1 MRFLSSHKGLLYIT
15 LGNLLGATATGAFW
29 LLLAF
34 IQDADD
40 YGKTNYDISMASL
53 AASAALLGLN
63 TTVTTYLAK
72 GSSKVHVQSNQVIL
86 ISGVIAAII
95 VASFDWILGFFVIGM
110 VFWMMS
116 TYELLGRKMYK
127 QYAFVNIGA
136 RASQL
141 FLSVLLYYL
150 LGIMGIAIGFTIS
163 FLIFSQRYF
172 ISARQFS
179 MDFSELKNKIKFS
192 LNIYS
197 FNMSNAFLLYFD
209 KLVIAPLFGYAVLG
223 YYQLGF
229 QFLLFLGMI
238 PISFYQY
245 LIPEESSGLK
255 KRRLR
260 FLGLLVS
267 IGLTAMLFLASPWIL
282 EHLFPHYTASLNSMR
297 ILSIGIIPMM
307 IVWTL
312 NSKFVNIGVTKYVL
326 FGSAIYL
333 ILQIS
338 LIFYLGKTMNVI
350 GLALAVV
357 LALVAQASFL
367 FVSDKYL
374 AQKKNNN
381 NNYNNNSQDNP

>member
-1 MRFLSSHKGLLYIT
+1 MRLRFLSSHKGLIYIT
-15 LGNLLGATATGAFW
+15 LGNLLGAAATGAFW
-29 LLLAF
+29 LLLAL
-34 IQDADD
+34 IQNADE
-40 YGKTNYDISMASL
+40 YGKTNYEISIASL

-63 TTVTTYLAK
+63 TTVTTYVAK
-72 GSSKVHVQSNQVIL
+72 GSSKINVQANQLIL
-86 ISGVIAAII
+86 ISSGIAAMI
-95 VASFDWILGFFVIGM
+95 VAFFNWILGFFVIGM
-110 VFWMMS
+110 AFWMMS

-141 FLSVLLYYL
+141 FVSILLYYF
-150 LGIMGIAIGFTIS
+150 LGITGIAIGFIIS

-172 ISARQFS
+172 ISMKEFS
-179 MDFSELKNKIKFS
+179 RDFSEVKNKIKFS

-209 KLVIAPLFGYAVLG
+209 KLIIAPLFGYAVLG

-255 KRRLR
+255 KSRIR

-267 IGLTAMLFLASPWIL
+267 IGLTAILFLSSPWIL
-282 EHLFPHYTASLNSMR
+282 QYLFPHYMASLDSMR
-297 ILSIGIIPMM
+297 IMSIGIIPMM

-312 NSKFVNIGVTKYVL
+312 NSKFLNVGDTKYVL

-333 ILQIS
+333 TIQIG
-338 LIFYLGKTMNVI
+338 LIFYLGSTMNVI

-357 LALVAQASFL
+357 LALIAQASFL
-367 FVSDKYL
+367 FISDKHL
-374 AQKKNNN
+374 QQKNNKHT
-381 NNYNNNSQDNP
+381 Q

>member
-1 MRFLSSHKGLLYIT
+1 MRLRFLSSHKGLIYIT
-15 LGNLLGATATGAFW
+15 LGNLLGAAATGAFW
-29 LLLAF
+29 LLLAL
-34 IQDADD
+34 IQNADE
-40 YGKTNYDISMASL
+40 YGKTNYEISIASL

-63 TTVTTYLAK
+63 TTVTTYVAK
-72 GSSKVHVQSNQVIL
+72 GSSKINVQANQLIL
-86 ISGVIAAII
+86 ISSGIAAMI
-95 VASFDWILGFFVIGM
+95 VAFFNWILGFFVIGM
-110 VFWMMS
+110 AFWMMS

-141 FLSVLLYYL
+141 FVSILLYYF
-150 LGIMGIAIGFTIS
+150 LGITGIAIGFIIS

-172 ISARQFS
+172 ISTKEFS
-179 MDFSELKNKIKFS
+179 RDFSEVKNKIKFS

-209 KLVIAPLFGYAVLG
+209 KLIIAPLFGYAVLG

-255 KRRLR
+255 KTRVR

-267 IGLTAMLFLASPWIL
+267 IGLTAILFLSSPWIL
-282 EHLFPHYTASLNSMR
+282 QYLFPHYMASLDSMR
-297 ILSIGIIPMM
+297 IMSIGIIPMM

-312 NSKFVNIGVTKYVL
+312 NSKFLNVGDTKYVL

-333 ILQIS
+333 TIQIG
-338 LIFYLGKTMNVI
+338 LIFYLGSTMNVI

-357 LALVAQASFL
+357 LALIAQASFL
-367 FVSDKYL
+367 FISDKHL
-374 AQKKNNN
+374 ERKNKK
-381 NNYNNNSQDNP
+381 YTP

>member
-1 MRFLSSHKGLLYIT
+1 MRLRFLSSHKGLIYIT
-15 LGNLLGATATGAFW
+15 LGNILGAAATGAFW
-29 LLLAF
+29 LLLAL
-34 IQDADD
+34 IQNADE
-40 YGKTNYDISMASL
+40 YGKTNYEISIASL

-63 TTVTTYLAK
+63 TTVTTYVAK
-72 GSSKVHVQSNQVIL
+72 GSSKINVQANQLIL
-86 ISGVIAAII
+86 ISSGIAAMI
-95 VASFDWILGFFVIGM
+95 VAFFNWILGFFVIGM
-110 VFWMMS
+110 AFWMMS
-116 TYELLGRKMYK
+116 IYELLGRKMYK
-127 QYAFVNIGA
+127 QYALVNIGA

-141 FLSVLLYYL
+141 FVSILLYYF
-150 LGIMGIAIGFTIS
+150 LGITGIAIGFIIS

-172 ISARQFS
+172 ISTKEFS
-179 MDFSELKNKIKFS
+179 RDFSEVKNKIKFS

-209 KLVIAPLFGYAVLG
+209 KLIIAPLFGYAVLG

-255 KRRLR
+255 KSRVR

-267 IGLTAMLFLASPWIL
+267 IGLTAILFLSSPWIL
-282 EHLFPHYTASLNSMR
+282 QYLFPHYMASLDSMR
-297 ILSIGIIPMM
+297 IMSIGIIPMM

-312 NSKFVNIGVTKYVL
+312 NSKFLNVGDTKYVL

-333 ILQIS
+333 TIQIC
-338 LIFYLGKTMNVI
+338 LIFYLGSTMNVI

-357 LALVAQASFL
+357 LALIAQASFL
-367 FVSDKYL
+367 FISDKHL
-374 AQKKNNN
+374 QQKNNKHT
-381 NNYNNNSQDNP
+381 S

>member
-1 MRFLSSHKGLLYIT
+1 LRFLSSHKGLIYIT
-15 LGNLLGATATGAFW
+15 LGNLLGAAATGVFW
-29 LLLAF
+29 LLLAL
-34 IQDADD
+34 IQNADQ
-40 YGKTNYDISMASL
+40 YGKTNYEISIASL

-63 TTVTTYLAK
+63 TTVTTYVAK
-72 GSSKVHVQSNQVIL
+72 GSSKINVQANQLIL
-86 ISGVIAAII
+86 ISSGIAAII
-95 VASFDWILGFFVIGM
+95 VAFFNWILGFFVIGM
-110 VFWMMS
+110 AFWMMS

-141 FLSVLLYYL
+141 FVSILLYYF
-150 LGIMGIAIGFTIS
+150 LGITGIAIGFIIS

-172 ISARQFS
+172 ISMKEFS
-179 MDFSELKNKIKFS
+179 RDFSEVKNKIKFS

-209 KLVIAPLFGYAVLG
+209 KLIITPLFGYAVLG

-255 KRRLR
+255 KSRVR

-267 IGLTAMLFLASPWIL
+267 IGLTAILFLSSPWIL
-282 EHLFPHYTASLNSMR
+282 QYLFPHYMASLDSMR
-297 ILSIGIIPMM
+297 IMSIGIIPMM

-312 NSKFVNIGVTKYVL
+312 NSKFLNVGDTKYVL

-333 ILQIS
+333 TIQIG
-338 LIFYLGKTMNVI
+338 LIFYLGSTMNVI

-357 LALVAQASFL
+357 LALIAQASFL
-367 FVSDKYL
+367 FISDKHL
-374 AQKKNNN
+374 QQKNNKHT
-381 NNYNNNSQDNP
+381 Q

>member
-1 MRFLSSHKGLLYIT
+1 MRLRFLSSHKGLIYIT
-15 LGNLLGATATGAFW
+15 LGNLLGAAATGAFW
-29 LLLAF
+29 LLLAL
-34 IQDADD
+34 IQNADE
-40 YGKTNYDISMASL
+40 YGKTNYEISIASL

-63 TTVTTYLAK
+63 TTVTTYVAK
-72 GSSKVHVQSNQVIL
+72 GSSKINVQANQLIL
-86 ISGVIAAII
+86 ISSGIAAMI
-95 VASFDWILGFFVIGM
+95 VAFFNWILGFFVIGM
-110 VFWMMS
+110 AFWMMS

-141 FLSVLLYYL
+141 FVSILLYYF
-150 LGIMGIAIGFTIS
+150 LGITGIAIGFIIS

-172 ISARQFS
+172 ISTKEFS
-179 MDFSELKNKIKFS
+179 RDFSEVKNKIKFS

-209 KLVIAPLFGYAVLG
+209 KLIIAPLFGYAVLG

-255 KRRLR
+255 KTRVR

-267 IGLTAMLFLASPWIL
+267 IGLTAILFLSSPWIL
-282 EHLFPHYTASLNSMR
+282 QYLFPHYMASLDSMR
-297 ILSIGIIPMM
+297 IMSIGIIPMM

-312 NSKFVNIGVTKYVL
+312 NSKFLNIGDTKYVL

-333 ILQIS
+333 TIQIG
-338 LIFYLGKTMNVI
+338 LIFYLGSTMNVI

-357 LALVAQASFL
+357 LALIAQASFL
-367 FVSDKYL
+367 FISDKHL
-374 AQKKNNN
+374 QQRNNKHT
-381 NNYNNNSQDNP
+381 Q

>member
-1 MRFLSSHKGLLYIT
+1 MRLRFLSSHKGLIYIT
-15 LGNLLGATATGAFW
+15 LGNLLGAAATGAFW
-29 LLLAF
+29 LLLAL
-34 IQDADD
+34 IQNADE
-40 YGKTNYDISMASL
+40 YGKTNYEISIASL

-63 TTVTTYLAK
+63 TTVTTYVAK
-72 GSSKVHVQSNQVIL
+72 GSSKINVQANQLIL
-86 ISGVIAAII
+86 ISSGIAAMI
-95 VASFDWILGFFVIGM
+95 VAFFNWILGFFVIGM
-110 VFWMMS
+110 AFWMMS

-141 FLSVLLYYL
+141 FVSILLYYF
-150 LGIMGIAIGFTIS
+150 LGITGIAIGFIIS

-172 ISARQFS
+172 ISTKEFS
-179 MDFSELKNKIKFS
+179 RDFSEVKNKIKFS

-209 KLVIAPLFGYAVLG
+209 KLIIAPLFGYAVLG

-255 KRRLR
+255 KSRVR

-267 IGLTAMLFLASPWIL
+267 IGLTALLFLSSPWIL
-282 EHLFPHYTASLNSMR
+282 QYLFPHYMASLDSMR
-297 ILSIGIIPMM
+297 IMSIGIIPMM

-312 NSKFVNIGVTKYVL
+312 NSKFLNVGDTKYVL

-333 ILQIS
+333 TIQIG
-338 LIFYLGKTMNVI
+338 LIFYLGSTMNVI

-357 LALVAQASFL
+357 LALIAQASFL
-367 FVSDKYL
+367 FISDKHL
-374 AQKKNNN
+374 QQKNNKHT
-381 NNYNNNSQDNP
+381 S

>member
-1 MRFLSSHKGLLYIT
+1 MRLRFLSSHKGLIYIT
-15 LGNLLGATATGAFW
+15 LGNLLGAAATGAFW
-29 LLLAF
+29 LLLAL
-34 IQDADD
+34 IQNADE
-40 YGKTNYDISMASL
+40 YGKTNYEISIASL

-63 TTVTTYLAK
+63 TTVTTYVAK
-72 GSSKVHVQSNQVIL
+72 GSTKINVQANQLIL
-86 ISGVIAAII
+86 ISSGIAAMI
-95 VASFDWILGFFVIGM
+95 VAFFNWILGFFVIGM
-110 VFWMMS
+110 AFWMMS

-127 QYAFVNIGA
+127 QYALVNIGA

-141 FLSVLLYYL
+141 FVSILLYYF
-150 LGIMGIAIGFTIS
+150 LGITGIAIGFIIS

-172 ISARQFS
+172 ISTKEFS
-179 MDFSELKNKIKFS
+179 RDFSEVKNKIKFS

-209 KLVIAPLFGYAVLG
+209 KLIIAPLFGYAVLG

-255 KRRLR
+255 KSRVR

-267 IGLTAMLFLASPWIL
+267 IGLTAILFLSSPWIL
-282 EHLFPHYTASLNSMR
+282 QYLFPHYMASLDSMR
-297 ILSIGIIPMM
+297 IMSIGIIPMM

-312 NSKFVNIGVTKYVL
+312 NSKFLNVGDTKYVL

-333 ILQIS
+333 TIQIG
-338 LIFYLGKTMNVI
+338 LIFYLGSTMNVI

-357 LALVAQASFL
+357 LALIAQASFL
-367 FVSDKYL
+367 FISDKHL
-374 AQKKNNN
+374 QQKNNKHT
-381 NNYNNNSQDNP
+381 S

>member
-1 MRFLSSHKGLLYIT
+1 MRLRFLSSHKGLIYIT
-15 LGNLLGATATGAFW
+15 LGNILGAAATGAFW
-29 LLLAF
+29 LLLAL
-34 IQDADD
+34 IQNADE
-40 YGKTNYDISMASL
+40 YGKTNYEISIASL

-63 TTVTTYLAK
+63 TTVTTYVAK
-72 GSSKVHVQSNQVIL
+72 GSSKINVQANQLIL
-86 ISGVIAAII
+86 ISSGIAAMI
-95 VASFDWILGFFVIGM
+95 VAFFNWILGFFVIGM
-110 VFWMMS
+110 AFWMMS

-127 QYAFVNIGA
+127 QYALVNIGA

-141 FLSVLLYYL
+141 FVSILLYYF
-150 LGIMGIAIGFTIS
+150 LGITGIAIGFIIS

-172 ISARQFS
+172 ISTKEFS
-179 MDFSELKNKIKFS
+179 RDFSEVKNKIKFS

-209 KLVIAPLFGYAVLG
+209 KLIIAPLFGYAVLG

-255 KRRLR
+255 KSRVR

-267 IGLTAMLFLASPWIL
+267 IGLTAILFLSSPWIL
-282 EHLFPHYTASLNSMR
+282 QYLFPHYMASLDSMR
-297 ILSIGIIPMM
+297 IMSIGIIPMM

-312 NSKFVNIGVTKYVL
+312 NSKFLNVGDTKYVL

-333 ILQIS
+333 TIQIG
-338 LIFYLGKTMNVI
+338 LIFYLGSTLNVI

-357 LALVAQASFL
+357 LALIAQASFL
-367 FVSDKYL
+367 FISDKHL
-374 AQKKNNN
+374 QRKNK
-381 NNYNNNSQDNP
+381 NYTPQ

>member
-1 MRFLSSHKGLLYIT
+1 MRLRFLSSHKGLIYIT
-15 LGNLLGATATGAFW
+15 LGNLLGAAATGAFW
-29 LLLAF
+29 LLLAL
-34 IQDADD
+34 IQNADE
-40 YGKTNYDISMASL
+40 YGKTNYEISIASL

-63 TTVTTYLAK
+63 TTVTTYVAK
-72 GSSKVHVQSNQVIL
+72 GSTKINVQANQLIL
-86 ISGVIAAII
+86 ISSGIAAMI
-95 VASFDWILGFFVIGM
+95 VAFFNWILGFFVIGM
-110 VFWMMS
+110 AFWMMS

-141 FLSVLLYYL
+141 FLSILLYYFI
-150 LGIMGIAIGFTIS
+150 GITGIAIGFIIS

-172 ISARQFS
+172 ISTKEFS
-179 MDFSELKNKIKFS
+179 RDFSEVKNKIKFS

-209 KLVIAPLFGYAVLG
+209 KLIIAPLFGYAVLG

-245 LIPEESSGLK
+245 LIPEESSGIK
-255 KRRLR
+255 KTRVR

-267 IGLTAMLFLASPWIL
+267 IGLTAILFLSSPWIL
-282 EHLFPHYTASLNSMR
+282 QNLFPHYMASLNAMR
-297 ILSIGIIPMM
+297 IMSIGIIPMM

-312 NSKFVNIGVTKYVL
+312 NSKFLNVGDTKYVL

-333 ILQIS
+333 TLQIG
-338 LIFYLGKTMNVI
+338 LIFYLGSTMNII

-357 LALVAQASFL
+357 LALIAQASFL
-367 FVSDKYL
+367 FISDKHL
-374 AQKKNNN
+374 QRKNEK
-381 NNYNNNSQDNP
+381 

>member
-1 MRFLSSHKGLLYIT
+1 MILRFLSSHKGLIFIT
-15 LGNLLGATATGAFW
+15 LGNLLGAAATGIFW

-34 IQDADD
+34 IQSADE
-40 YGKTNYDISMASL
+40 YGKTNYEISIASL

-63 TTVTTYLAK
+63 TTVTTYVAK
-72 GSSKVHVQSNQVIL
+72 GSSKIHVQSNQIIL
-86 ISGVIAAII
+86 ISSGIAAII
-95 VASFDWILGFFVIGM
+95 VSYFNWILGFFVIGM
-110 VFWMMS
+110 AFWMMS

-141 FLSVLLYYL
+141 FLSILLYYL
-150 LGIMGIAIGFTIS
+150 LGITGIAIGFTIS

-172 ISARQFS
+172 ISTREFS
-179 MDFSELKNKIKFS
+179 RDFSELKNKIKFS

-209 KLVIAPLFGYAVLG
+209 KLVITPLFGYAILG

-255 KRRLR
+255 KTRVRS
-260 FLGLLVS
+260 LGLFVS
-267 IGLTAMLFLASPWIL
+267 VGLSAMLFLASPWIL
-282 EHLFPHYTASLNSMR
+282 QHLFPNYMASLNSMR
-297 ILSIGIIPMM
+297 IMSIGIIPMM

-312 NSKFVNIGVTKYVL
+312 NSKFLNKGDTKYIL

-333 ILQIS
+333 IFQIG
-338 LIFYLGKTMNVI
+338 LIFYLGKIMNII

-357 LALVAQASFL
+357 IALIAQALFL
-367 FVSDKYL
+367 FISDKHL
-374 AQKKNNN
+374 QQQKQKKKNNN
-381 NNYNNNSQDNP
+381 NNNS

>member
-1 MRFLSSHKGLLYIT
+1 MRLRFLSSHKGLIYIT
-15 LGNLLGATATGAFW
+15 LGNLLGAAATGAFW
-29 LLLAF
+29 LLLAL
-34 IQDADD
+34 IQNADE
-40 YGKTNYDISMASL
+40 YGKTNYEISIASL

-63 TTVTTYLAK
+63 TTVTTYVAK
-72 GSSKVHVQSNQVIL
+72 GSSKINVQANQLIL
-86 ISGVIAAII
+86 ISSGIAAII
-95 VASFDWILGFFVIGM
+95 VAFFNWILGFFVIGM
-110 VFWMMS
+110 AFWMMS

-141 FLSVLLYYL
+141 FVSILLYYF
-150 LGIMGIAIGFTIS
+150 LGITGIAIGFIIS

-172 ISARQFS
+172 ISTKEFS
-179 MDFSELKNKIKFS
+179 RDFSEVKNKIKFS

-209 KLVIAPLFGYAVLG
+209 KLIIAPLFGYAVLG

-255 KRRLR
+255 KTRVR

-267 IGLTAMLFLASPWIL
+267 IGLTAILFLSSPWIL
-282 EHLFPHYTASLNSMR
+282 QYLFPHYMASLDSMR
-297 ILSIGIIPMM
+297 IMSIGIIPMM

-312 NSKFVNIGVTKYVL
+312 NSKFLNIGDTKYVL

-333 ILQIS
+333 TIQIS
-338 LIFYLGKTMNVI
+338 LIFYLGSTMNVI

-357 LALVAQASFL
+357 LALIAQASFL
-367 FVSDKYL
+367 FISDKHL
-374 AQKKNNN
+374 QQKNNKHT
-381 NNYNNNSQDNP
+381 P

>member
-1 MRFLSSHKGLLYIT
+1 MRLRFLSSHKGLIYIT
-15 LGNLLGATATGAFW
+15 LGNILGAAATGAFW
-29 LLLAF
+29 LLLAL
-34 IQDADD
+34 IQNADE
-40 YGKTNYDISMASL
+40 YGKTNYEISIASL

-63 TTVTTYLAK
+63 TTVTTYVAK
-72 GSSKVHVQSNQVIL
+72 GSSKINVQANQLIL
-86 ISGVIAAII
+86 ISSGIAAII
-95 VASFDWILGFFVIGM
+95 VAFFNWILGFFVIGM
-110 VFWMMS
+110 AFWMMS

-141 FLSVLLYYL
+141 FVSILLYYFI
-150 LGIMGIAIGFTIS
+150 GITGIAIGFIIS

-172 ISARQFS
+172 ISTKEFS
-179 MDFSELKNKIKFS
+179 RDFSEVKSKIKFS

-209 KLVIAPLFGYAVLG
+209 KLIIAPLFGYAVLG

-255 KRRLR
+255 KTRVR

-267 IGLTAMLFLASPWIL
+267 IGLTAILFLSSPWIL
-282 EHLFPHYTASLNSMR
+282 QYLFPHYMASLDSMR
-297 ILSIGIIPMM
+297 IMSIGIIPMM

-312 NSKFVNIGVTKYVL
+312 NSKFLNLGDTKYVL

-333 ILQIS
+333 TLQIG
-338 LIFYLGKTMNVI
+338 LIFYLGSTMNVI

-357 LALVAQASFL
+357 LALIAQASFL
-367 FVSDKYL
+367 FISDKHL
-374 AQKKNNN
+374 QRKHKK
-381 NNYNNNSQDNP
+381 YTPQ

>member
-1 MRFLSSHKGLLYIT
+1 MRLRFLSSHKGLIYIT
-15 LGNLLGATATGAFW
+15 LGNLLGAAATGAFW
-29 LLLAF
+29 LLLAL
-34 IQDADD
+34 IQNADE
-40 YGKTNYDISMASL
+40 YGKTNYEISIASL

-63 TTVTTYLAK
+63 TTVTTYVAK
-72 GSSKVHVQSNQVIL
+72 GSSKINVQANQLIL
-86 ISGVIAAII
+86 ISSGIAAMI
-95 VASFDWILGFFVIGM
+95 VAFFNWILGFFVIGM
-110 VFWMMS
+110 AFWMMS

-141 FLSVLLYYL
+141 FVSILLYYF
-150 LGIMGIAIGFTIS
+150 LGITGIAIGFIIS

-172 ISARQFS
+172 ISTKEFS
-179 MDFSELKNKIKFS
+179 RDFSEVKNKIKFS

-209 KLVIAPLFGYAVLG
+209 KLIIAPLFGYAVLG

-255 KRRLR
+255 KTRVR

-267 IGLTAMLFLASPWIL
+267 IGLTAILFLSSPWIL
-282 EHLFPHYTASLNSMR
+282 QYLFPHYMASLDSMR
-297 ILSIGIIPMM
+297 IMSIGIIPMM

-312 NSKFVNIGVTKYVL
+312 NSKFLNIGDTKYVL

-333 ILQIS
+333 TIQIS
-338 LIFYLGKTMNVI
+338 LIFYLGSTMNVI

-357 LALVAQASFL
+357 LALIAQASFL
-367 FVSDKYL
+367 FISDKHL
-374 AQKKNNN
+374 QQKNNKHT
-381 NNYNNNSQDNP
+381 S

>member
-1 MRFLSSHKGLLYIT
+1 MVLRFLTSHKGLIYIT
-15 LGNLLGATATGAFW
+15 LGNLLGAAATGVFW

-34 IQDADD
+34 IQNAHE
-40 YGKTNYDISMASL
+40 YGKTNYEISIASL

-63 TTVTTYLAK
+63 TTVTTYIAK
-72 GSSKVHVQSNQVIL
+72 GSSKIHIQSNQLIL
-86 ISGVIAAII
+86 ISGGIAALI
-95 VASFDWILGFFVIGM
+95 VAYFNWILGFFVIGM
-110 VFWMMS
+110 AFWMMS
-116 TYELLGRKMYK
+116 SYELLGRKMYK

-136 RASQL
+136 RGSQL
-141 FLSVLLYYL
+141 FLSILLYYL
-150 LGIMGIAIGFTIS
+150 LGITGIAIGFAIS

-179 MDFSELKNKIKFS
+179 RDFSELKNKIKFS
-192 LNIYS
+192 LNVYS

-209 KLVIAPLFGYAVLG
+209 KLVIAPLFGYAILG

-245 LIPEESSGLK
+245 LIPEESSGGLK
-255 KRRLR
+255 KTRVR

-267 IGLTAMLFLASPWIL
+267 IGLTAILFLSSPWIL
-282 EHLFPHYTASLNSMR
+282 QHLFPHYMPSLNPMR
-297 ILSIGIIPMM
+297 IMSIGIIPMM

-312 NSKFVNIGVTKYVL
+312 NSKFLNIGDTKYVL

-333 ILQIS
+333 TLQIG

-350 GLALAVV
+350 GLALAIVI
-357 LALVAQASFL
+357 ALIAQASFL
-367 FVSDKYL
+367 FISDKYL
-374 AQKKNNN
+374 QQKNKKV
-381 NNYNNNSQDNP
+381 

>member
-1 MRFLSSHKGLLYIT
+1 MRLRFLSSHKGLIYIT
-15 LGNLLGATATGAFW
+15 LGNLVGAAATGAFW
-29 LLLAF
+29 LLLAL
-34 IQDADD
+34 IQNADE
-40 YGKTNYDISMASL
+40 YGKTNYEISIASL

-63 TTVTTYLAK
+63 TTVTTYVAK
-72 GSSKVHVQSNQVIL
+72 GSSKINVQANQLIL
-86 ISGVIAAII
+86 ISSGIAAII
-95 VASFDWILGFFVIGM
+95 VAFFNWILGFFVIGM
-110 VFWMMS
+110 AFWMMS

-141 FLSVLLYYL
+141 FLSILLYYF
-150 LGIMGIAIGFTIS
+150 LGITGIAIGFIIS

-172 ISARQFS
+172 ISTKEFS
-179 MDFSELKNKIKFS
+179 RDFSEVKNKIKFS

-209 KLVIAPLFGYAVLG
+209 KLIIAPLFGYAVLG

-255 KRRLR
+255 KTRVR

-267 IGLTAMLFLASPWIL
+267 IGLTAILFLSSPWIL
-282 EHLFPHYTASLNSMR
+282 QYLFPHYMASLDSMR
-297 ILSIGIIPMM
+297 IMSIGIIPMM

-312 NSKFVNIGVTKYVL
+312 NSKFLNIGDTKYVL

-333 ILQIS
+333 TIQIG
-338 LIFYLGKTMNVI
+338 LIFYLGSTMNVI

-357 LALVAQASFL
+357 LALIAQASFL
-367 FVSDKYL
+367 FISDKHL
-374 AQKKNNN
+374 QQKNNKHT
-381 NNYNNNSQDNP
+381 Q

>member
-1 MRFLSSHKGLLYIT
+1 MRLRFLSSHKGLIYIT
-15 LGNLLGATATGAFW
+15 LGNLLGAAATGAFW
-29 LLLAF
+29 LLLAL
-34 IQDADD
+34 IQNADE
-40 YGKTNYDISMASL
+40 YGKTNYEISIASL

-63 TTVTTYLAK
+63 TTVTTYVAK
-72 GSSKVHVQSNQVIL
+72 GSSKINVQANQLIL
-86 ISGVIAAII
+86 ISSGIAAII
-95 VASFDWILGFFVIGM
+95 VAFFNWILGFFVIGM
-110 VFWMMS
+110 AFWMMS

-141 FLSVLLYYL
+141 FVSILLYYFI
-150 LGIMGIAIGFTIS
+150 GVTGIAIGFIIS

-172 ISARQFS
+172 ISTKEFS
-179 MDFSELKNKIKFS
+179 RDFSEVKSKIKFS

-209 KLVIAPLFGYAVLG
+209 KLIIAPLFGYTILG

-255 KRRLR
+255 KTRVR

-267 IGLTAMLFLASPWIL
+267 IGLTAILFLSSPWIL
-282 EHLFPHYTASLNSMR
+282 QYLFPHYMASLNSMR
-297 ILSIGIIPMM
+297 IMSIGIIPMM

-312 NSKFVNIGVTKYVL
+312 NSKFLNLGDTKYVL

-333 ILQIS
+333 TLQIG
-338 LIFYLGKTMNVI
+338 LIFYLGSTMNVI

-357 LALVAQASFL
+357 LALIAQASFL
-367 FVSDKYL
+367 FISDKHL
-374 AQKKNNN
+374 QRKNK
-381 NNYNNNSQDNP
+381 NYTPQ

>member
-1 MRFLSSHKGLLYIT
+1 MRLRFLSSHKGLIYIT
-15 LGNLLGATATGAFW
+15 LGNLLGAAATGAFW
-29 LLLAF
+29 LLLAL
-34 IQDADD
+34 IQNADE
-40 YGKTNYDISMASL
+40 YGKTNYEISIASL

-63 TTVTTYLAK
+63 TTVTTYVAK
-72 GSSKVHVQSNQVIL
+72 GSSKINVQANQLIL
-86 ISGVIAAII
+86 ISSGIAAII
-95 VASFDWILGFFVIGM
+95 VAFFNWILGFFVIGM
-110 VFWMMS
+110 AFWMMS

-141 FLSVLLYYL
+141 FVSILLYYF
-150 LGIMGIAIGFTIS
+150 LGITGIAIGFIIS

-172 ISARQFS
+172 ISTKEFS
-179 MDFSELKNKIKFS
+179 RDFSEVKNKIKFS

-209 KLVIAPLFGYAVLG
+209 KLIIAPLFGYAVLG

-255 KRRLR
+255 KTRVR

-267 IGLTAMLFLASPWIL
+267 IGLTAILFLSSPWIL
-282 EHLFPHYTASLNSMR
+282 QYLFPHYMASLDSMR
-297 ILSIGIIPMM
+297 IMSIGIIPMM

-312 NSKFVNIGVTKYVL
+312 NSKFLNVGDTKYVL

-333 ILQIS
+333 TIQIS
-338 LIFYLGKTMNVI
+338 LIFYLGSTMNVI

-357 LALVAQASFL
+357 LALIAQASFL
-367 FVSDKYL
+367 FISDKHL
-374 AQKKNNN
+374 QQKNNKHT
-381 NNYNNNSQDNP
+381 P

>member
-1 MRFLSSHKGLLYIT
+1 MRLRFLSSHKGLIYIT
-15 LGNLLGATATGAFW
+15 LGNLLGAAATGAFW
-29 LLLAF
+29 LLLAL
-34 IQDADD
+34 IQNADE
-40 YGKTNYDISMASL
+40 YGKTNYEISIASL

-63 TTVTTYLAK
+63 TTVTTYVAK
-72 GSSKVHVQSNQVIL
+72 GSTKINVQANQLIL
-86 ISGVIAAII
+86 ISSGIAAII
-95 VASFDWILGFFVIGM
+95 VAFFNWILGFFVIGM
-110 VFWMMS
+110 AFWMMS

-141 FLSVLLYYL
+141 FLSILLYYFI
-150 LGIMGIAIGFTIS
+150 GITGIAIGFIIS

-172 ISARQFS
+172 ISTKEFS
-179 MDFSELKNKIKFS
+179 RDFSEVKNKIKFS

-209 KLVIAPLFGYAVLG
+209 KLIIAPLFGYAVLG

-245 LIPEESSGLK
+245 LIPEESSGIK
-255 KRRLR
+255 KTRVR

-267 IGLTAMLFLASPWIL
+267 IGLTAILFLSSPWIL
-282 EHLFPHYTASLNSMR
+282 QNLFPHYMASLNAMR
-297 ILSIGIIPMM
+297 IMSIGIIPMM

-312 NSKFVNIGVTKYVL
+312 NSKFLNVGDTKYVL

-333 ILQIS
+333 TLQIG
-338 LIFYLGKTMNVI
+338 LIFYLGSTMNII

-357 LALVAQASFL
+357 LALIAQASFL
-367 FVSDKYL
+367 FISDKHL
-374 AQKKNNN
+374 QRKNEK
-381 NNYNNNSQDNP
+381 

>member
-1 MRFLSSHKGLLYIT
+1 MRLRFLSSHKGLIYIT
-15 LGNLLGATATGAFW
+15 LGNLLGAAATGAFW
-29 LLLAF
+29 LLLAL
-34 IQDADD
+34 IQNADE
-40 YGKTNYDISMASL
+40 YGKTNYEISIASL

-63 TTVTTYLAK
+63 TTVTTYVAK
-72 GSSKVHVQSNQVIL
+72 GSSKINVQANQLIL
-86 ISGVIAAII
+86 ISSGIAAMI
-95 VASFDWILGFFVIGM
+95 VAFFNWILGFFVIGM
-110 VFWMMS
+110 AFWMMS

-141 FLSVLLYYL
+141 FVSILLYYF
-150 LGIMGIAIGFTIS
+150 LGITGIAIGFIIS

-172 ISARQFS
+172 ISTKEFS
-179 MDFSELKNKIKFS
+179 RDFSEVKNKIKFS

-209 KLVIAPLFGYAVLG
+209 KLIIAPLFGYAVLG

-255 KRRLR
+255 KTRVR

-267 IGLTAMLFLASPWIL
+267 IGLTAILFLSSPWIL
-282 EHLFPHYTASLNSMR
+282 QYLFPHYMASLDSMR
-297 ILSIGIIPMM
+297 IMSIGIIPMM

-312 NSKFVNIGVTKYVL
+312 NSKFLNVGDTKYVL
-326 FGSAIYL
+326 FGSVIYL
-333 ILQIS
+333 TIQIS
-338 LIFYLGKTMNVI
+338 LIFYLGSTMNVI

-357 LALVAQASFL
+357 LALIAQASFL
-367 FVSDKYL
+367 FISDKHL
-374 AQKKNNN
+374 QQKNNKHT
-381 NNYNNNSQDNP
+381 Q

>member
-1 MRFLSSHKGLLYIT
+1 MRLRFLSSHKGLIYIT
-15 LGNLLGATATGAFW
+15 LGNLLGAAATGVFW
-29 LLLAF
+29 LLLAL
-34 IQDADD
+34 IQNADQ
-40 YGKTNYDISMASL
+40 YGKTNYEISIASL

-63 TTVTTYLAK
+63 TTVTTYVAK
-72 GSSKVHVQSNQVIL
+72 GSSKINVQANQLIL
-86 ISGVIAAII
+86 ISSGIAAII
-95 VASFDWILGFFVIGM
+95 VAFFNWILGFFVIGM
-110 VFWMMS
+110 AFWMMS

-141 FLSVLLYYL
+141 FVSILLYYF
-150 LGIMGIAIGFTIS
+150 LGITGIAIGFIIS

-172 ISARQFS
+172 ISMKEFS
-179 MDFSELKNKIKFS
+179 RDFSEVKNKIKFS

-209 KLVIAPLFGYAVLG
+209 KLIITPLFGYAVLG

-255 KRRLR
+255 KSRVR

-267 IGLTAMLFLASPWIL
+267 IGLTAILFLSSPWIL
-282 EHLFPHYTASLNSMR
+282 QYLFPHYMASLDSMR
-297 ILSIGIIPMM
+297 IMSIGIIPMM

-312 NSKFVNIGVTKYVL
+312 NSKFLNVGDTKYVL

-333 ILQIS
+333 TIQIG
-338 LIFYLGKTMNVI
+338 LIFYLGSTMNVI

-357 LALVAQASFL
+357 LALIAQASFL
-367 FVSDKYL
+367 FISDKHL
-374 AQKKNNN
+374 QQKNNN
-381 NNYNNNSQDNP
+381 KHIQ

>member
-1 MRFLSSHKGLLYIT
+1 MRLRFLSSHKGLIYIT
-15 LGNLLGATATGAFW
+15 LGNLLGAAATGAFW
-29 LLLAF
+29 LLLAL
-34 IQDADD
+34 IQNADE
-40 YGKTNYDISMASL
+40 YGKTNYEISIASL

-63 TTVTTYLAK
+63 TTVTTYVAK
-72 GSSKVHVQSNQVIL
+72 GSSKINVQANQLIL
-86 ISGVIAAII
+86 ISSGIAAMI
-95 VASFDWILGFFVIGM
+95 VAFFNWILGFFVIGM
-110 VFWMMS
+110 AFWMMS

-141 FLSVLLYYL
+141 FVSILLYYF
-150 LGIMGIAIGFTIS
+150 LGITGIAIGFIIS

-172 ISARQFS
+172 ISTKEFS
-179 MDFSELKNKIKFS
+179 RDFSEVKNKIKFS

-209 KLVIAPLFGYAVLG
+209 KLIIAPLFGYAVLG

-255 KRRLR
+255 KTRVR

-267 IGLTAMLFLASPWIL
+267 IGLTAILFLSSPWIL
-282 EHLFPHYTASLNSMR
+282 QYLFPNYMASLDSMR
-297 ILSIGIIPMM
+297 IMSIGIIPMM

-312 NSKFVNIGVTKYVL
+312 NSKFLNVGDTKYVL

-333 ILQIS
+333 TIQIS
-338 LIFYLGKTMNVI
+338 LIFYLGSTMNVI

-357 LALVAQASFL
+357 LALIAQASFL
-367 FVSDKYL
+367 FISDKHL
-374 AQKKNNN
+374 QQKNNKRT
-381 NNYNNNSQDNP
+381 P

>member
-1 MRFLSSHKGLLYIT
+1 MRLRFLSSHKGLIYIT
-15 LGNLLGATATGAFW
+15 LGNLLGAAATGAFW
-29 LLLAF
+29 LLLAL
-34 IQDADD
+34 IQNADE
-40 YGKTNYDISMASL
+40 YGKTNYEISIASL

-63 TTVTTYLAK
+63 TTVTTYVAK
-72 GSSKVHVQSNQVIL
+72 GSTKINVQANQLIL
-86 ISGVIAAII
+86 ISSGIAAII
-95 VASFDWILGFFVIGM
+95 VAFFNWILGFFVIGM
-110 VFWMMS
+110 AFWMMS

-141 FLSVLLYYL
+141 FLSILLYYFI
-150 LGIMGIAIGFTIS
+150 GITGIAIGFIIS

-172 ISARQFS
+172 ISTKEFS
-179 MDFSELKNKIKFS
+179 RDFSEVKSKIKFS

-209 KLVIAPLFGYAVLG
+209 KLIIAPLFGYAVLG

-255 KRRLR
+255 KTRVR

-267 IGLTAMLFLASPWIL
+267 IGLTAILFLSSPWIL
-282 EHLFPHYTASLNSMR
+282 QNLFPHYMASLNAMR
-297 ILSIGIIPMM
+297 IMSIGIIPMM

-312 NSKFVNIGVTKYVL
+312 NSKFLNTGDTKYVL

-333 ILQIS
+333 TLQIG
-338 LIFYLGKTMNVI
+338 LIFYLGSTMNII

-357 LALVAQASFL
+357 LALIAQASFL
-367 FVSDKYL
+367 FISDKHL
-374 AQKKNNN
+374 QRKNEK
-381 NNYNNNSQDNP
+381 

>member
-1 MRFLSSHKGLLYIT
+1 MRLRFLSSHKGLIYIT
-15 LGNLLGATATGAFW
+15 LGNLLGAAATGAFW
-29 LLLAF
+29 LLLAL
-34 IQDADD
+34 IQNADE
-40 YGKTNYDISMASL
+40 YGKTNYEISIASL

-63 TTVTTYLAK
+63 TTVTTYVAK
-72 GSSKVHVQSNQVIL
+72 CSSKINVQANQLIL
-86 ISGVIAAII
+86 ISSGIAAII
-95 VASFDWILGFFVIGM
+95 VAFFNWILGFFVIGM
-110 VFWMMS
+110 AFWMMS

-141 FLSVLLYYL
+141 FVSILLYYFI
-150 LGIMGIAIGFTIS
+150 GVTGIAIGFIIS

-172 ISARQFS
+172 ISTKEFS
-179 MDFSELKNKIKFS
+179 RDFSEVKSKIKFS

-209 KLVIAPLFGYAVLG
+209 KLIIAPLFGYTILG

-255 KRRLR
+255 KTRVR

-267 IGLTAMLFLASPWIL
+267 IGLTAILFLSSPWIL
-282 EHLFPHYTASLNSMR
+282 QYLFPHYMASLNSMR
-297 ILSIGIIPMM
+297 IMSIGIIPMM

-312 NSKFVNIGVTKYVL
+312 NSKFLNLGDTKYVL

-333 ILQIS
+333 TLQIG
-338 LIFYLGKTMNVI
+338 LIFYLGSTMNVI

-357 LALVAQASFL
+357 LALIAQASFL
-367 FVSDKYL
+367 FISDKHL
-374 AQKKNNN
+374 QRKNKK
-381 NNYNNNSQDNP
+381 YTPQ

>member
-1 MRFLSSHKGLLYIT
+1 MRLRFLSSHKGLIYIT
-15 LGNLLGATATGAFW
+15 LGNLLGAAATGAFW
-29 LLLAF
+29 LLLAL
-34 IQDADD
+34 IQNADE
-40 YGKTNYDISMASL
+40 YGKTNYEISIASL

-63 TTVTTYLAK
+63 TTVTTYVAK
-72 GSSKVHVQSNQVIL
+72 GSSKINVQANQLIL
-86 ISGVIAAII
+86 ISSGIAAMI
-95 VASFDWILGFFVIGM
+95 VAFFNWILGFFVIGM
-110 VFWMMS
+110 AFWMMS

-141 FLSVLLYYL
+141 FVSILLYYF
-150 LGIMGIAIGFTIS
+150 LGITGIAIGFIIS

-172 ISARQFS
+172 ISTKEFS
-179 MDFSELKNKIKFS
+179 RDFSEVKNKIKFS

-209 KLVIAPLFGYAVLG
+209 KLIIAPLFGYAVLG

-255 KRRLR
+255 KTRVR

-267 IGLTAMLFLASPWIL
+267 IGLTAILFLSSPWIL
-282 EHLFPHYTASLNSMR
+282 QYLFPHYMASLDSMR
-297 ILSIGIIPMM
+297 IMSIGIIPMM

-312 NSKFVNIGVTKYVL
+312 NSKFLNIGDTKYVL

-333 ILQIS
+333 TIQIS
-338 LIFYLGKTMNVI
+338 LIFYLGSTMNVI

-357 LALVAQASFL
+357 LALIAQASFL
-367 FVSDKYL
+367 FISDKHL
-374 AQKKNNN
+374 QQKNNKHTR
-381 NNYNNNSQDNP
+381 

>member
-1 MRFLSSHKGLLYIT
+1 MRLRFLSSHKGLIYIT
-15 LGNLLGATATGAFW
+15 LGNLVGAAATGVFW
-29 LLLAF
+29 LLLAS
-34 IQDADD
+34 IQNADQ
-40 YGKTNYDISMASL
+40 YGKTNYEISIASL

-63 TTVTTYLAK
+63 TTVTTYVAK
-72 GSSKVHVQSNQVIL
+72 GSSKINVQANQLIL
-86 ISGVIAAII
+86 ISSGIAAII
-95 VASFDWILGFFVIGM
+95 VAFFNWILGFFVIGM
-110 VFWMMS
+110 AFWMMS

-141 FLSVLLYYL
+141 FVSILLYYF
-150 LGIMGIAIGFTIS
+150 LGITGIAIGFIIS

-172 ISARQFS
+172 ISMKEFS
-179 MDFSELKNKIKFS
+179 RDFSEVKNKIKFS

-209 KLVIAPLFGYAVLG
+209 KLIITPLFGYAVLG

-255 KRRLR
+255 KSRVR

-267 IGLTAMLFLASPWIL
+267 IGLTAILFLSSPWIL
-282 EHLFPHYTASLNSMR
+282 QYLFPHYMASLDSMR
-297 ILSIGIIPMM
+297 IMSIGIIPMM

-312 NSKFVNIGVTKYVL
+312 NSKFLNVGDTKYVL

-333 ILQIS
+333 TIQIG
-338 LIFYLGKTMNVI
+338 LIFYLGSTMNVI

-357 LALVAQASFL
+357 LALIAQASFL
-367 FVSDKYL
+367 FISDKHL
-374 AQKKNNN
+374 QQKNNN
-381 NNYNNNSQDNP
+381 KHIQ

>member
-1 MRFLSSHKGLLYIT
+1 MRLRFLSSHKGLIYIT
-15 LGNLLGATATGAFW
+15 LGNLVGAAATGAFW
-29 LLLAF
+29 LLLAL
-34 IQDADD
+34 IQNADE
-40 YGKTNYDISMASL
+40 YGKTNYEISIASL

-63 TTVTTYLAK
+63 TTVTTYVAK
-72 GSSKVHVQSNQVIL
+72 GSSKINVQANQLIL
-86 ISGVIAAII
+86 ISSGIAAII
-95 VASFDWILGFFVIGM
+95 VAFFNWILGFFVIGM
-110 VFWMMS
+110 AFWMMS

-141 FLSVLLYYL
+141 FVSILLYYF
-150 LGIMGIAIGFTIS
+150 LGITGIAIGFIIS

-172 ISARQFS
+172 ISTKEFS
-179 MDFSELKNKIKFS
+179 RDFSEVKNKIKFS

-209 KLVIAPLFGYAVLG
+209 KLIIAPLFGYAVLG

-255 KRRLR
+255 KTRVR

-267 IGLTAMLFLASPWIL
+267 IGLTAILFLSSPWIL
-282 EHLFPHYTASLNSMR
+282 QYLFPHYMASLDSMR
-297 ILSIGIIPMM
+297 IMSIGIIPMM

-312 NSKFVNIGVTKYVL
+312 NSKFLNVGDTKYVL

-333 ILQIS
+333 TIQIS
-338 LIFYLGKTMNVI
+338 LIFYLGSTMNVI

-357 LALVAQASFL
+357 LALIAQASFL
-367 FVSDKYL
+367 FISDKHL
-374 AQKKNNN
+374 QQKNNKHT
-381 NNYNNNSQDNP
+381 P

>member
-1 MRFLSSHKGLLYIT
+1 MRLRFLSSHKGLIYIT
-15 LGNLLGATATGAFW
+15 LGNLLGAAATGAFW
-29 LLLAF
+29 LLLAL
-34 IQDADD
+34 IQNADE
-40 YGKTNYDISMASL
+40 YGKTNYEISIASL

-63 TTVTTYLAK
+63 TTVTTYVAK
-72 GSSKVHVQSNQVIL
+72 GSSKINVQANQLIL
-86 ISGVIAAII
+86 ISSGIAAMI
-95 VASFDWILGFFVIGM
+95 VAFFNWILGFFVIGM
-110 VFWMMS
+110 AFWMMS

-141 FLSVLLYYL
+141 FVSILLYYF
-150 LGIMGIAIGFTIS
+150 LGITGIAIGFIIS

-172 ISARQFS
+172 ISTKEFS
-179 MDFSELKNKIKFS
+179 RDFSEVKNKIKFS

-209 KLVIAPLFGYAVLG
+209 KLIIAPLFGYAVLG

-255 KRRLR
+255 KSRIR

-267 IGLTAMLFLASPWIL
+267 IGLTAILFLSSPWIL
-282 EHLFPHYTASLNSMR
+282 QYLFPHYMASLDSMR
-297 ILSIGIIPMM
+297 IMSIGIIPMM

-312 NSKFVNIGVTKYVL
+312 NSKFLNVGDTKYVL

-333 ILQIS
+333 TIQIG
-338 LIFYLGKTMNVI
+338 LIFYLGSTMNVI

-357 LALVAQASFL
+357 LALIAQASFL
-367 FVSDKYL
+367 FISDKHL
-374 AQKKNNN
+374 QQKNNKHT
-381 NNYNNNSQDNP
+381 Q

>member
-1 MRFLSSHKGLLYIT
+1 MRLRFLSSHKGLIYIT
-15 LGNLLGATATGAFW
+15 LGNILGAAATGAFW
-29 LLLAF
+29 LLLAL
-34 IQDADD
+34 IQNADE
-40 YGKTNYDISMASL
+40 YGRTNYEISIASL

-63 TTVTTYLAK
+63 TTVTTYVAK
-72 GSSKVHVQSNQVIL
+72 GSSKINVQANQLIL
-86 ISGVIAAII
+86 ISSGIAAMI
-95 VASFDWILGFFVIGM
+95 VAFFNWILGFFVIGM
-110 VFWMMS
+110 AFWMMS

-127 QYAFVNIGA
+127 QYALVNIGA

-141 FLSVLLYYL
+141 FVSILLYYF
-150 LGIMGIAIGFTIS
+150 LGITGIAIGFIIS

-172 ISARQFS
+172 ISTKEFS
-179 MDFSELKNKIKFS
+179 RDFSEVKNKIKFS

-209 KLVIAPLFGYAVLG
+209 KLIIAPLFGYAVLG

-255 KRRLR
+255 KSRVR

-267 IGLTAMLFLASPWIL
+267 IGLTAILFLSSPWIL
-282 EHLFPHYTASLNSMR
+282 QYLFPHYMASLDSMR
-297 ILSIGIIPMM
+297 IMSIGIIPMM

-312 NSKFVNIGVTKYVL
+312 NSKFLNVGDTKYVL

-333 ILQIS
+333 TIQIG
-338 LIFYLGKTMNVI
+338 LIFYLGSTLNVI
-350 GLALAVV
+350 GIALAVV
-357 LALVAQASFL
+357 LALIAQASFL
-367 FVSDKYL
+367 FISDKHL
-374 AQKKNNN
+374 QQKNNKHT
-381 NNYNNNSQDNP
+381 Q

>member
-1 MRFLSSHKGLLYIT
+1 MRLRFLSSHKGLIYIT
-15 LGNLLGATATGAFW
+15 LGNILGAAATGAFW
-29 LLLAF
+29 LLLAL
-34 IQDADD
+34 IQNADE
-40 YGKTNYDISMASL
+40 YGKTNYEISIASL

-63 TTVTTYLAK
+63 TTVTTYVAK
-72 GSSKVHVQSNQVIL
+72 GSSKINVQANQLIL
-86 ISGVIAAII
+86 ISSGIAAMI
-95 VASFDWILGFFVIGM
+95 VAFFNWILGFFVIGM
-110 VFWMMS
+110 AFWMMS

-127 QYAFVNIGA
+127 QYALVNIGA

-141 FLSVLLYYL
+141 FVSILMYYF
-150 LGIMGIAIGFTIS
+150 LGITGIAIGFIIS

-172 ISARQFS
+172 ISTKEFS
-179 MDFSELKNKIKFS
+179 RDFSEVKNKIKFS

-209 KLVIAPLFGYAVLG
+209 KLIIAPLFGYAVLG

-255 KRRLR
+255 KSRVR

-267 IGLTAMLFLASPWIL
+267 IGLTAILFLSSPWIL
-282 EHLFPHYTASLNSMR
+282 QYLFPHYMASLDSMR
-297 ILSIGIIPMM
+297 IMSIGIIPMM

-312 NSKFVNIGVTKYVL
+312 NSKFLNVGDTKYVL

-333 ILQIS
+333 TIQIG
-338 LIFYLGKTMNVI
+338 LIFYLGSTMNVI

-357 LALVAQASFL
+357 LALIAQASFL
-367 FVSDKYL
+367 FISDKHL
-374 AQKKNNN
+374 QQKNNKHT
-381 NNYNNNSQDNP
+381 S

>member
-1 MRFLSSHKGLLYIT
+1 MRLRFLSSHKGLIYIT
-15 LGNLLGATATGAFW
+15 LGNILGAAATGAFW
-29 LLLAF
+29 LLLAL
-34 IQDADD
+34 IQNADE
-40 YGKTNYDISMASL
+40 YGRTNYEISIASL

-63 TTVTTYLAK
+63 TTVTTYVAK
-72 GSSKVHVQSNQVIL
+72 GSSKINVQANQLIL
-86 ISGVIAAII
+86 ISSGIAAMI
-95 VASFDWILGFFVIGM
+95 VAFFNWILGFFVIGM
-110 VFWMMS
+110 AFWMMS

-127 QYAFVNIGA
+127 QYALVNIGA

-141 FLSVLLYYL
+141 FVSILLYYF
-150 LGIMGIAIGFTIS
+150 LGITGIAIGFIIS

-172 ISARQFS
+172 ISTKEFS
-179 MDFSELKNKIKFS
+179 RDFSEVKNKIKFS

-209 KLVIAPLFGYAVLG
+209 KLIIAPLFGYAVLG

-255 KRRLR
+255 KSRVR

-267 IGLTAMLFLASPWIL
+267 IGLTAILFLSSPWIL
-282 EHLFPHYTASLNSMR
+282 QYLFPHYMASLDSMR
-297 ILSIGIIPMM
+297 IMSIGIIPMM

-312 NSKFVNIGVTKYVL
+312 NSKFLNVGDTKYVL

-333 ILQIS
+333 TIQIG
-338 LIFYLGKTMNVI
+338 LIFYLGSTMNVI

-357 LALVAQASFL
+357 LALIAQASFL
-367 FVSDKYL
+367 FISDKHL
-374 AQKKNNN
+374 QQKNNKHT
-381 NNYNNNSQDNP
+381 S

>member
-1 MRFLSSHKGLLYIT
+1 MRLRFLSSHKGLIYIT
-15 LGNLLGATATGAFW
+15 LGNLLGAAATGAFW
-29 LLLAF
+29 LLLAL
-34 IQDADD
+34 IQNADE
-40 YGKTNYDISMASL
+40 YGKTNYEISIASL

-63 TTVTTYLAK
+63 TTVTTYVAK
-72 GSSKVHVQSNQVIL
+72 GSTKINVQANQLIL
-86 ISGVIAAII
+86 ISSGIAAII
-95 VASFDWILGFFVIGM
+95 VAFFNWILGFFVIGM
-110 VFWMMS
+110 AFWMMS

-141 FLSVLLYYL
+141 FLSILLYYFI
-150 LGIMGIAIGFTIS
+150 GITGIAIGFIIS

-172 ISARQFS
+172 ISTKEFS
-179 MDFSELKNKIKFS
+179 RDFSEVKNKIKFS

-209 KLVIAPLFGYAVLG
+209 KLIIAPLFGYAVLG

-255 KRRLR
+255 KTRVR

-267 IGLTAMLFLASPWIL
+267 IGLTAILFLSSPWIL
-282 EHLFPHYTASLNSMR
+282 QNLFPHYMASLDSMR
-297 ILSIGIIPMM
+297 IMSIGIIPMM

-312 NSKFVNIGVTKYVL
+312 NSKFLNTGDTKYVL

-333 ILQIS
+333 TLQIG
-338 LIFYLGKTMNVI
+338 LIFYLGSTMNII

-357 LALVAQASFL
+357 LALIAQASFL
-367 FVSDKYL
+367 YISDKHL
-374 AQKKNNN
+374 QRKNEK
-381 NNYNNNSQDNP
+381 

>member
-1 MRFLSSHKGLLYIT
+1 MRLRFLSSHKGLIYIT
-15 LGNLLGATATGAFW
+15 LGNLLGAAATGAFW
-29 LLLAF
+29 LLLAL
-34 IQDADD
+34 IQNADE
-40 YGKTNYDISMASL
+40 YGKTNYEISIASL

-63 TTVTTYLAK
+63 TTVTTYVAK
-72 GSSKVHVQSNQVIL
+72 GSSKINVQANQLIL
-86 ISGVIAAII
+86 ISSGIAAMI
-95 VASFDWILGFFVIGM
+95 VAFFNWILGFFVIGM
-110 VFWMMS
+110 AFWMMS

-141 FLSVLLYYL
+141 FVSILLYYF
-150 LGIMGIAIGFTIS
+150 LGITGIAIGFIIS

-172 ISARQFS
+172 ISTKEFS
-179 MDFSELKNKIKFS
+179 RDFSEVKNKIKFS

-209 KLVIAPLFGYAVLG
+209 KLIIAPLFGYAVLG

-255 KRRLR
+255 KSRVR

-267 IGLTAMLFLASPWIL
+267 IGLTAILFLSSPWIL
-282 EHLFPHYTASLNSMR
+282 QYLFPHYMASLDSMR
-297 ILSIGIIPMM
+297 IMSIGIIPMM

-312 NSKFVNIGVTKYVL
+312 NSKFLNVGDTKYVL

-333 ILQIS
+333 TIQIG
-338 LIFYLGKTMNVI
+338 LIFYLGSTMNVI

-357 LALVAQASFL
+357 LALIAQASFL
-367 FVSDKYL
+367 FISDKHL
-374 AQKKNNN
+374 QQKNNKHT
-381 NNYNNNSQDNP
+381 S

>member
-1 MRFLSSHKGLLYIT
+1 MRLRFLSSHKGLIYIT
-15 LGNLLGATATGAFW
+15 LGNLLGAAATGAFW
-29 LLLAF
+29 LLLAL
-34 IQDADD
+34 IQNADE
-40 YGKTNYDISMASL
+40 YGKTNYEISIASL

-72 GSSKVHVQSNQVIL
+72 GSSKINVQANQLIL
-86 ISGVIAAII
+86 ISSGIAAII
-95 VASFDWILGFFVIGM
+95 VAFFNWILGFFVIGM
-110 VFWMMS
+110 AFWMMS

-141 FLSVLLYYL
+141 FLSILLYYFI
-150 LGIMGIAIGFTIS
+150 GITGIAIGFIIS

-172 ISARQFS
+172 ISTKEFS
-179 MDFSELKNKIKFS
+179 RDFSEVKNKIKFS

-209 KLVIAPLFGYAVLG
+209 KLIIAPLFGYAILG

-255 KRRLR
+255 KTRVR

-267 IGLTAMLFLASPWIL
+267 IGLTAILFLSSPWIL
-282 EHLFPHYTASLNSMR
+282 QYLFPHYMASLDSMR
-297 ILSIGIIPMM
+297 IMSIGIIPMM

-312 NSKFVNIGVTKYVL
+312 NSKFLNVGDTKYVL

-333 ILQIS
+333 TIQIS
-338 LIFYLGKTMNVI
+338 LIFYLGSTMNVI

-357 LALVAQASFL
+357 LALIAQASFL
-367 FVSDKYL
+367 FISDKHL
-374 AQKKNNN
+374 QQKNNKHT
-381 NNYNNNSQDNP
+381 P